1 MGSIPAGSKVKE
13 SSSDGESFSCQAAS
27 VNCGFH
33 RAGEALGAEE
43 CGGRAVVLAEK
54 WKRLI
59 PRVRGMLDS
68 LSGHNTD

>member
-1 MGSIPAGSKVKE
+1 MVVRRRPDYDLPVPR
-13 SSSDGESFSCQAAS
+13 DGASF
-27 VNCGFH
+27 
-33 RAGEALGAEE
+33 GAEE

-59 PRVRGMLDS
+59 PRVRGILDS